1 MIQEVERLVDPLE
14 FRNNID
20 IDDTPDSTLVDMLR
34 KMILI
39 RKAEEKIA
47 EHIETGKIKCPCH
60 LGIGQEAVG
69 VAVGMT
75 MRNTDNAFGAHRSH
89 THYLALNE
97 NTYSL
102 FAEVLGKFDGC
113 SHGMGGSMHIIDNAN
128 GFRGSVPIVGATIPI
143 ATGAGL
149 AAKLDNDGDIAISYF
164 GDGACEEG
172 VLHESLNM
180 ASVMNLPVLYV
191 CENNLFSSHLHIN
204 LRQPATTTARFAA
217 AHRIKNVTVDGNDVV
232 GMFKMLRSEIATMRE
247 SKKPFFM
254 EAFTYRWR
262 GHVGHREDIDVGV
275 QRSDDLVSWKKRDPI
290 QRLVSSMIEKGVYS
304 EKDYHNLNESLQDKI
319 ESDWRRA
326 EEAPYP
332 DVDFLKKPV
341 YSKS

>member
-1 MIQEVERLVDPLE
+1 MNLKVNDLVNPLNY
-14 FRNNID
+14 RADID
-20 IDDTPDSTLVDMLR
+20 IDGIDSNILIDMLR

-47 EHIETGKIKCPCH
+47 LHVESGEIKCPCH

-69 VAVGMT
+69 VAVAIA
-75 MRNTDNAFGAHRSH
+75 MRDTDRAFGAHRSH

-97 NTYSL
+97 DTYSL
-102 FAEVLGKFDGC
+102 FAEVLGKFSGC
-113 SHGMGGSMHIIDNAN
+113 SHGMGGSMHIIDNKN

-149 AAKLDNDGDIAISYF
+149 AAKMDKTGDIAISYF

-180 ASVMNLPVLYV
+180 ASVMGLPVLYV
-191 CENNLFSSHLHIN
+191 CENNLFSSHLHIE
-204 LRQPATTTARFAA
+204 LRQPSNTTARFADS
-217 AHRIKNVTVDGNDVV
+217 HMIKNNTVDGNDVV
-232 GMFKMLRSEIATMRE
+232 GMYKLLVKEITEMRN
-247 SKKPFFM
+247 SSRPFYL

-275 QRSDDLVSWKKRDPI
+275 KRGDELKSWKLRDPI
-290 QRLVSSMIEKGVYS
+290 KRLLYSMIAKEIFTQDEFDQLSNSIQIKINNDWLAAESAEYP
-304 EKDYHNLNESLQDKI
+304 EKD
-319 ESDWRRA
+319 
-326 EEAPYP
+326 
-332 DVDFLKKPV
+332 FLLSTV
-341 YSKS
+341 YAK

>member
-1 MIQEVERLVDPLE
+1 MNQDVAQLVDPLQ
-14 FRNNID
+14 FRHNVSID
-20 IDDTPDSTLVDMLR
+20 GVEKRILVDMLR
-34 KMILI
+34 KMVVI

-47 EHIETGKIKCPCH
+47 HHVETGEIKCPCH

-69 VAVGMT
+69 VAVGLA
-75 MRNTDNAFGAHRSH
+75 MRNTDRAFGGHRSH

-97 NTYSL
+97 DTYSL
-102 FAEVLGKFDGC
+102 FAEVLGKFSGC
-113 SHGMGGSMHIIDNAN
+113 SHGMGGSMHIIDNKN

-149 AAKLDNDGDIAISYF
+149 AAKMDKTGDIAISYF

-191 CENNLFSSHLHIN
+191 CENNLFSSHLHIE
-204 LRQPATTTARFAA
+204 LRQPSNTTARFAD
-217 AHRIKNVTVDGNDVV
+217 AHRIKNNTVDGNDVV
-232 GMFKMLRSEIATMRE
+232 GMYKLLVKEITEMRN
-247 SKKPFFM
+247 SSRPFYL

-275 QRSDDLVSWKKRDPI
+275 KRGDELKSWKLRDPI
-290 QRLVSSMIEKGVYS
+290 QRLLNSMIAKEIFTQDEFDQLSNSIQIKINNDWLTAESAEYP
-304 EKDYHNLNESLQDKI
+304 EKD
-319 ESDWRRA
+319 
-326 EEAPYP
+326 
-332 DVDFLKKPV
+332 FLLSTV
-341 YSKS
+341 YAK

>member
-1 MIQEVERLVDPLE
+1 MNQDVSQLVDPLQ
-14 FRNNID
+14 FRHNID
-20 IDDTPDSTLVDMLR
+20 IDGIEKCILIDMLR
-34 KMILI
+34 KMLVI

-47 EHIETGKIKCPCH
+47 QHVESGKIKCPCH

-69 VAVGMT
+69 VAVGIA
-75 MRNTDNAFGAHRSH
+75 MRNTDRAFGAHRSH

-97 NTYSL
+97 DTYSL
-102 FAEVLGKFDGC
+102 FAEVLGKFSGC
-113 SHGMGGSMHIIDNAN
+113 SHGMGGSMHIIDNKN

-149 AAKLDNDGDIAISYF
+149 AAKMDKTGDIAISYF

-191 CENNLFSSHLHIN
+191 CENNLFSSHLHID
-204 LRQPATTTARFAA
+204 LRQPSNTTARFAE
-217 AHRIKNVTVDGNDVV
+217 AHKIKNYTVDGNDVV
-232 GMFKMLRSEIATMRE
+232 GLYKLLIDEIGEMRNI
-247 SKKPFFM
+247 SNPVYL

-275 QRSDDLVSWKKRDPI
+275 KRVDELKLWKLRDPI
-290 QRLVSSMIEKGVYS
+290 QRLLNSMVTEGIFTQDEFDQLSNSIQVKINNDWLTAEDAEYP
-304 EKDYHNLNESLQDKI
+304 EKD
-319 ESDWRRA
+319 
-326 EEAPYP
+326 
-332 DVDFLKKPV
+332 FLLSTV
-341 YSKS
+341 YAK

>member
-1 MIQEVERLVDPLE
+1 MNQDVKLLVDPLQ
-14 FRNNID
+14 FQHDINID
-20 IDDTPDSTLVDMLR
+20 GIEKPILIDMLR
-34 KMILI
+34 KMLVI

-47 EHIETGKIKCPCH
+47 YHVETGKIKCPCH

-69 VAVGMT
+69 VAVGLA
-75 MRNTDNAFGAHRSH
+75 MRNTDRAFGSHRSH

-97 NTYSL
+97 DTYSL
-102 FAEVLGKFDGC
+102 FAEVLGKFSGC
-113 SHGMGGSMHIIDNAN
+113 SHGMGGSMHIIDIKN

-149 AAKLDNDGDIAISYF
+149 AAKMDKTGDIAISYF

-204 LRQPATTTARFAA
+204 LRQPSNSTARFAD
-217 AHRIKNVTVDGNDVV
+217 AHKIKNYTVDGNDVV
-232 GMFKMLRSEIATMRE
+232 GMYKLLLTLVSKMRTNLS
-247 SKKPFFM
+247 PVFM
-254 EAFTYRWR
+254 EAFTYRWK

-275 QRSDDLVSWKKRDPI
+275 KRGDDLKLWKLRDPI
-290 QRLVSSMIEKGVYS
+290 KRLLNSMIEAKIFT
-304 EKDYHNLNESLQDKI
+304 QDDFDQLTNSIIMKI
-319 ESDWRRA
+319 NNDWIKAESDA
-326 EEAPYP
+326 YP
-332 DVDFLKKPV
+332 GKDFLLSTVFAK
-341 YSKS
+341 

>member
-1 MIQEVERLVDPLE
+1 MSHTVKKLIDPFE
-14 FRNNID
+14 FREDLNIED
-20 IDDTPDSTLVDMLR
+20 VDKKILVDMLR
-34 KMILI
+34 KMIII

-47 EHIETGKIKCPCH
+47 DNIESGKIKCPCH

-69 VAVGMT
+69 VAVGLA
-75 MRNTDNAFGAHRSH
+75 MRNSDRAFGAHRSH

-97 NTYSL
+97 DTYSL
-102 FAEVLGKFDGC
+102 FAEVLGKYSGC
-113 SHGMGGSMHIIDNAN
+113 SHGMGGSMHIIDNDN

-149 AAKLDNDGDIAISYF
+149 AAKMDKRGDIAISYF

-191 CENNLFSSHLHIN
+191 CENNLFSSHLHID
-204 LRQPATTTARFAA
+204 LRQPSNTTARFAV
-217 AHRIKNVTVDGNDVV
+217 AHQIKNIIVDGNDVV
-232 GMFKMLRSEIATMRE
+232 AMFKLLTKEINEMRSE
-247 SKKPFFM
+247 SKPFYM

-275 QRSDDLVSWKKRDPI
+275 KRGDDLKLWKERDPI
-290 QRLVSSMIEKGVYS
+290 QRLLNAMINNNIFSKAECDVLSSQI
-304 EKDYHNLNESLQDKI
+304 QDKI
-319 ESDWRRA
+319 NLDWDMA
-326 EEAPYP
+326 ENADYP
-332 DVDFLKKPV
+332 DKSFLLSTV
-341 YSKS
+341 YSN

>member
-1 MIQEVERLVDPLE
+1 MNQDVLLLVDPLQ
-14 FRNNID
+14 FRHNID
-20 IDDTPDSTLVDMLR
+20 IDGIEKSILIDMLR
-34 KMILI
+34 KMLVI

-47 EHIETGKIKCPCH
+47 QHVESGEIKCPCH

-69 VAVGMT
+69 VAVGIA
-75 MRNTDNAFGAHRSH
+75 MRNTDRAFGAHRSH

-97 NTYSL
+97 DTYSL
-102 FAEVLGKFDGC
+102 FAEVLGKFSGC
-113 SHGMGGSMHIIDNAN
+113 SHGMGGSMHIIDIKN

-149 AAKLDNDGDIAISYF
+149 AAKMDKTGDIAISYF

-191 CENNLFSSHLHIN
+191 CENNLFSSHLHID
-204 LRQPATTTARFAA
+204 LRQPSNTTARFAE
-217 AHRIKNVTVDGNDVV
+217 AHKIKNYTVDGNDVV
-232 GMFKMLRSEIATMRE
+232 GMYKLLLSEIVEMRNNLN
-247 SKKPFFM
+247 PVYM

-275 QRSDDLVSWKKRDPI
+275 KRGDELKLWKLRDPI
-290 QRLVSSMIEKGVYS
+290 QRLLTSMITAGIFTQDEFDDLSIVIQQKINQDWDQAVIAEYPEK
-304 EKDYHNLNESLQDKI
+304 E
-319 ESDWRRA
+319 
-326 EEAPYP
+326 
-332 DVDFLKKPV
+332 FLLSAV
-341 YSKS
+341 YSK

>member
-1 MIQEVERLVDPLE
+1 MNQKVNDLVDPSKYRFDIE
-14 FRNNID
+14 IDGIDRNIL
-20 IDDTPDSTLVDMLR
+20 IDMLR

-47 EHIETGKIKCPCH
+47 FHVESGEIKCPCH

-69 VAVGMT
+69 VAVGLA
-75 MRNTDNAFGAHRSH
+75 MRSTDRAFGAHRSH

-97 NTYSL
+97 DTYSL
-102 FAEVLGKFDGC
+102 FAEVLGKFSGC
-113 SHGMGGSMHIIDNAN
+113 SHGMGGSMHIIDNKN

-149 AAKLDNDGDIAISYF
+149 AAKMDKTGDIAISYF

-180 ASVMNLPVLYV
+180 ASVMDLPVLYV
-191 CENNLFSSHLHIN
+191 CENNLFSSHLHIE
-204 LRQPATTTARFAA
+204 LRQPSNTTARFADS
-217 AHRIKNVTVDGNDVV
+217 HLIKNFTVDGNDVV
-232 GMFKMLRSEIATMRE
+232 GMYKLLLNEIAEMR
-247 SKKPFFM
+247 KKSHPIYM

-275 QRSDDLVSWKKRDPI
+275 KRGDELKLWKLRDPI
-290 QRLVSSMIEKGVYS
+290 QRLLNSVIMSGIFTQDEFDELSRSIQQKIDQDWSQAVSAKYPEK
-304 EKDYHNLNESLQDKI
+304 E
-319 ESDWRRA
+319 
-326 EEAPYP
+326 
-332 DVDFLKKPV
+332 FLLSSV
-341 YSKS
+341 YSK

>member
-1 MIQEVERLVDPLE
+1 MEVKKLIDPLE
-14 FRNNID
+14 FRFNVDLTGIEKS
-20 IDDTPDSTLVDMLR
+20 ILVDMLR

-47 EHIETGKIKCPCH
+47 EQIEIGNIKCPCH

-69 VAVGMT
+69 VAVGLA
-75 MRNTDNAFGAHRSH
+75 MRKSDRAFGAHRSH

-97 NTYSL
+97 NTFSL
-102 FAEVLGKFDGC
+102 FAEVLGKYDGC
-113 SHGMGGSMHIIDNAN
+113 SHGMGGSMHIIDIEN

-149 AAKLDNDGDIAISYF
+149 AAKMDKAGDVAISYF

-191 CENNLFSSHLHIN
+191 CENNLFSSHLHID
-204 LRQPATTTARFAA
+204 LRQPSNTTARFAE
-217 AHRIKNVTVDGNDVV
+217 AHKIKNITVDGNDVV
-232 GMFKMLRSEIATMRE
+232 GMYKLLILEIQNIRE
-247 SKKPFFM
+247 CGAPFFM

-275 QRSDDLVSWKKRDPI
+275 KRGDDLKSWKKRDPI
-290 QRLVSSMIEKGVYS
+290 QRLLLSMIENNIFS
-304 EKDYHNLNESLQDKI
+304 QKDFELLSLQIQNKI
-319 ESDWRRA
+319 NEDWKNA
-326 EEAPYP
+326 ELADYP
-332 DVDFLKKPV
+332 NKEFLLETV
-341 YSKS
+341 YAN

>member
-1 MIQEVERLVDPLE
+1 VNHDVAQLVDPMQY
-14 FRNNID
+14 RQSVSID
-20 IDDTPDSTLVDMLR
+20 GVDKHILVDMLR
-34 KMILI
+34 KMIVI

-47 EHIETGKIKCPCH
+47 QHVETGEIVCPCH

-69 VAVGMT
+69 VAVGLA
-75 MRNTDNAFGAHRSH
+75 MRKTDRAFGAHRSH

-97 NTYSL
+97 DTYSL
-102 FAEVLGKFDGC
+102 FAEVLGKYSGC
-113 SHGMGGSMHIIDNAN
+113 SRGMGGSMHIIDNKN

-149 AAKLDNDGDIAISYF
+149 AAKMDRTGDIAVSYF

-191 CENNLFSSHLHIN
+191 CENNLFSSHLHIE
-204 LRQPATTTARFAA
+204 LRQPSNTTARFADS
-217 AHRIKNVTVDGNDVV
+217 HKIKYCTVDGNDVV
-232 GMFKMLRSEIATMRE
+232 GMYKLLKDEISEMRN
-247 SKKPFFM
+247 SSRPFYL

-275 QRSDDLVSWKKRDPI
+275 KRSDDLQSWKLRDPI
-290 QRLVSSMIEKGVYS
+290 QRLLNSMIINEIFTQDEFDELSNSIQMKINTDWSTATNAEYP
-304 EKDYHNLNESLQDKI
+304 EKD
-319 ESDWRRA
+319 
-326 EEAPYP
+326 
-332 DVDFLKKPV
+332 FLLSPV
-341 YSKS
+341 YAS